1 MRISDWSS
9 DVCSS
14 DLIVEVAV
22 VPLAE
27 EVAGH
32 APAGLLVS
40 LDTDEAAEA
49 RAGGYLLL
57 CEEAADRVRRNAV
70 LLVPD
75 PLPDRELALLAV
87 GQIEGRPRPEV
98 TLLGPVGCPQ
108 PGGELAD
115 ITARA
120 GALITENQ
128 PGRGR
133 ETGQTR

>member
-1 MRISDWSS
+1 MPVGL
-9 DVCSS
+9 VCFLLRFQLLKSNLV
-14 DLIVEVAV
+14 DQLHIVEVAV

-49 RAGGYLLL
+49 RAGGYRLL

-70 LLVPD
+70 MLVPD

-87 GQIEGRPRPEV
+87 GQIGR
-98 TLLGPVGCPQ
+98 
-108 PGGELAD
+108 AHF
-115 ITARA
+115 
-120 GALITENQ
+120 
-128 PGRGR
+128 
-133 ETGQTR
+133 

>member
-49 RAGGYLLL
+49 RAGGYRLL

-70 LLVPD
+70 MLVPD

-87 GQIEGRPRPEV
+87 GQSEGRQRLEV
-98 TLLGPVGCPQ
+98 HLLGPVGCQQ
-108 PGGELAD
+108 PGCDLAELQALAD
-115 ITARA
+115 ELQIGRA
-120 GALITENQ
+120 HV
-128 PGRGR
+128 
-133 ETGQTR
+133 